1 MQAVQRRENDMTV
14 FQVISYYLITMNVLG
29 FLFMGLDK
37 WKAKKRAWRIPEATL
52 LLIAAL
58 GGAMGSIIGMH
69 LFHHKTRHWYF
80 LYGIPVMLVIHI
92 LLALFIWKGP
102 VQFIL
107 L

>member
-1 MQAVQRRENDMTV
+1 MSVLE
-14 FQVISYYLITMNVLG
+14 VILYYLIAMNAAG

-58 GGAMGSIIGMH
+58 GGALGSLIGMH

-80 LYGIPVMLVIHI
+80 LYGIPVMLLLHI
-92 LLALFIWKGP
+92 LLFLFIWKGP
-102 VQFIL
+102 LQISL

>member
-1 MQAVQRRENDMTV
+1 MKVLQ
-14 FQVISYYLITMNVLG
+14 IIIYYLCIMNVIG

-37 WKAKKRAWRIPEATL
+37 WKARKRAWRIPEATL

-58 GGAMGSIIGMH
+58 GGAIGSMLGMH

-80 LYGIPVMLVIHI
+80 LYGIPAMLVVHI
-92 LLALFIWKGP
+92 LLGLFVWKGP
-102 VQFIL
+102 IQFIL